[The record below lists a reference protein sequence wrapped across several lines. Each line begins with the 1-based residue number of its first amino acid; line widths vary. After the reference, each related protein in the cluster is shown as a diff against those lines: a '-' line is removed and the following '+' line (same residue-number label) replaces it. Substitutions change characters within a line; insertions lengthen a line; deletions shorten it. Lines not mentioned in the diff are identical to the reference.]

1 MAGDGTAPARNTS
14 LYADR
19 SGQPPTKPFRE
30 KFPFLIH
37 SQDTLTN
44 GLPPEA
50 DSRDVARPRRRRTS
64 PEDHAIL
71 EAEYQRNSKPD
82 KIARMDIVNRVA
94 LGEKEVQNRRQM
106 TRRKARPL
114 LPHEIL
120 SSLRSSQ
127 ESVESLQSS
136 SPMLE
141 GSSQPDSSSSP
152 IAEGCNGQQK
162 PCSTNTKGR
171 HAQDEALSKS
181 VQGHPKNCVELLDS
195 TCQTHNSTAMQVAVQ
210 QNQGREK
217 HGALELLIPGSK
229 PVTTSHLQPALVVA
243 PLTAASTSRPL
254 KRASST
260 VRLSMSL
267 DGKAQVILENGS
279 SPSPPRLNQLVFSSG
294 PQRHGTLQR
303 SQSEIGLAS
312 QSFNILNDS
321 TVPWSRQLAPGRSRD
336 ARAWEFY
343 CDSDARNALTLQAE
357 EEQKGSAEGAIGL
370 IRSSSSKVLDLSN
383 GKRNVEMVTGK
394 DPVKRK
400 KTVGQ
405 TSHKPKLARTASS
418 VSRLQTVS
426 TNVQTHVPRSK
437 AKGMKPGSQ
446 TSVYRDLSGDS
457 DKENW
462 LPGTR
467 TSNVRRQRPA
477 DSTAST
483 RRAVLNENS
492 SIPSHSTS
500 LGALLNHENATP
512 GRHRS
517 ESKDVDREENKGNE
531 VDEEVAAFTGESS
544 VPREGEDLDCVQ
556 NLLSLSQG
564 AWR

>member
-1 MAGDGTAPARNTS
+1 
-14 LYADR
+14 
-19 SGQPPTKPFRE
+19 
-30 KFPFLIH
+30 
-37 SQDTLTN
+37 
-44 GLPPEA
+44 
-50 DSRDVARPRRRRTS
+50 
-64 PEDHAIL
+64 
-71 EAEYQRNSKPD
+71 
-82 KIARMDIVNRVA
+82 
-94 LGEKEVQNRRQM
+94 M

-136 SPMLE
+136 SPMLD

-152 IAEGCNGQQK
+152 IAEGCSAHQK
-162 PCSTNTKGR
+162 PLSSKSSTNTEGR
-171 HAQDEALSKS
+171 RAQDEALSKS
-181 VQGHPKNCVELLDS
+181 AQGHLENSVQSLDS
-195 TCQTHNSTAMQVAVQ
+195 TCQNHNSTSVQVKVH
-210 QNQGREK
+210 QNQGREN

-229 PVTTSHLQPALVVA
+229 PVITSHLQPASVVA

-279 SPSPPRLNQLVFSSG
+279 SPSPPRLNQLMYASG
-294 PQRHGTLQR
+294 PQRPGTLQR
-303 SQSEIGLAS
+303 SQSEIGLTT
-312 QSFNILNDS
+312 QSFNMLNDS

-336 ARAWEFY
+336 ARTWEFY

-383 GKRNVEMVTGK
+383 EKRNVDMVMGK

-400 KTVGQ
+400 KTVGP

-418 VSRLQTVS
+418 VSRLQTIS
-426 TNVQTHVPRSK
+426 TNIQTHVPRSK

-446 TSVYRDLSGDS
+446 TSVYGDRSGDS

-467 TSNVRRQRPA
+467 TSNVRRRRPA
-477 DSTAST
+477 DSTAGT
-483 RRAVLNENS
+483 RRPVLNENN

-500 LGALLNHENATP
+500 LGAFLNYENTTP
-512 GRHRS
+512 RRQGS
-517 ESKDVDREENKGNE
+517 ESKDMDEKENKRNE
-531 VDEEVAAFTGESS
+531 VDEEVGAFTGGLS